1 MVVVVGTHLLD
12 VVVVVV
18 DVDFLQGLVQL
29 EVEVDGVEEKK
40 GHLVVV
46 EVDGVEEKKNLILI
60 KKTL

>member
-40 GHLVVV
+40 V
-46 EVDGVEEKKNLILI
+46 
-60 KKTL
+60 TLWWWRWIGWRRKIT